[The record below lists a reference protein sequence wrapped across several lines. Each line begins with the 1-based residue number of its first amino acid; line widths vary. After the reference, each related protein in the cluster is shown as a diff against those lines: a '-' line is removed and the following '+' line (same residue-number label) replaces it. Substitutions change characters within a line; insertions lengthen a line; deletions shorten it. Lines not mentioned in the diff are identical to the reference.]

1 MLIYFLLRL
10 VYYYHKG
17 VGLPLKSFDR
27 AVERFCYKHPKFGIP
42 RLMLIIVAGQAIMY
56 VLSLI
61 DPSGQLLN
69 LLVFDAQSILQ
80 GQIWRLVTFVFFPFY
95 GSVLSTVLSLY
106 FYYFVG
112 TTLEAQWGSGRFT
125 IYYGMAVLLSII
137 YGFIVQ
143 LFGYGELIT
152 THYINLSLFFA
163 FATMWPDFQVL
174 IFFIIPVKM
183 KWLAYID
190 AFYFVLEMILGR
202 TLLPLIAIANFALF
216 FGYVLWNRLAAKL
229 NFKKRQS
236 DFKRATGNSP
246 IHVNFRK
253 EEKPY
258 RHKCAVCG
266 RTDVSDPNLEFRY
279 CSRCVGYHCFC
290 EDHINSHVHFTE

>member
-1 MLIYFLLRL
+1 
-10 VYYYHKG
+10 
-17 VGLPLKSFDR
+17 
-27 AVERFCYKHPKFGIP
+27 
-42 RLMLIIVAGQAIMY
+42 
-56 VLSLI
+56 
-61 DPSGQLLN
+61 
-69 LLVFDAQSILQ
+69 
-80 GQIWRLVTFVFFPFY
+80 
-95 GSVLSTVLSLY
+95 
-106 FYYFVG
+106 
-112 TTLEAQWGSGRFT
+112 
-125 IYYGMAVLLSII
+125 
-137 YGFIVQ
+137 
-143 LFGYGELIT
+143 
-152 THYINLSLFFA
+152 
-163 FATMWPDFQVL
+163 
-174 IFFIIPVKM
+174 M

-236 DFKRATGNSP
+236 DFKRATGNGP